1 MVSRGK
7 NGSQSDIRIHFFSFF
22 YKSHVGFPHS
32 RFPFLSVPFVTPP
45 SSPPA
50 FGICIAVFAC
60 LLIPI
65 FFVVEVVRRRDE
77 ADSLL
82 EAVRSAFRPNADW
95 CPKDAILRREYQE
108 FKASHK
114 PVLEGIDNPLPPVA
128 SSVSLASQNAAPV
141 TQYNTSV

>member
-1 MVSRGK
+1 MVSRGQ
-7 NGSQSDIRIHFFSFF
+7 NGSQSDIRIHFFFF
-22 YKSHVGFPHS
+22 LLQIPRQVSTLALP
-32 RFPFLSVPFVTPP
+32 PPQCPFVTPP